1 MLVGVRLLASL
12 AAILDRTTIGAR
24 KQFDAVHIVFRQE
37 AIGTKIAIL
46 LVLFAL
52 KQVDEASSMEAIN
65 ASPTAL
71 CCVAIFAIDAKVGL
85 TKVTKIVGLA
95 SIAVESERKVVVRSA
110 LDGRVFG

>member
-37 AIGTKIAIL
+37 AIGTQIAIL

-95 SIAVESERKVVVRSA
+95 SIAVESERKLSSGLLRQS
-110 LDGRVFG
+110 VFW